1 MPSGR
6 CDPGAKTYDVRV
18 CAFSHEMHH
27 KDTSGFYSVEFDAWF
42 SNPTCYNL
50 MRLKTGSLDV
60 TKNKHL
66 FETLVAIRDKHYPA
80 HVIQRNREKLA
91 HKIRSGEVR
100 VIRQVHRDRN
110 DRVEVE

>member
-1 MPSGR
+1 
-6 CDPGAKTYDVRV
+6 
-18 CAFSHEMHH
+18 
-27 KDTSGFYSVEFDAWF
+27 
-42 SNPTCYNL
+42 

-80 HVIQRNREKLA
+80 LVIQRNREKLA

>member
-1 MPSGR
+1 MTFGR
-6 CDPGAKTYDVRV
+6 STLGGKTYDVRV

-27 KDTSGFYSVEFDAWF
+27 KDTTGFHSIEFDAWF

-66 FETLVAIRDKHYPA
+66 FETLVAIRDKLYPTE
-80 HVIQRNREKLA
+80 VIQRNREKLA
-91 HKIRSGEVR
+91 SKIRSGEVR
-100 VIRQVHRDRN
+100 VIRELHRDSGH
-110 DRVEVE
+110 RVDVE